1 PAAKE
6 AFTAGLS
13 DPGTAPRS
21 RYYLALAQMQ
31 EGDVKGALDAWR
43 ELAAEAPAGTD
54 WLPLVQQRIGDA
66 ERTLGVDPAAGK
78 APASASPEQRQAM
91 INAMVERLAARLE
104 SQPDDVEGWARLGRS
119 YMVLNEPEKA
129 RDAYARAV
137 KLKPD
142 DAALKQS
149 LAEASAAASGKPGAK

>member
-1 PAAKE
+1 
-6 AFTAGLS
+6 
-13 DPGTAPRS
+13 
-21 RYYLALAQMQ
+21 M
-31 EGDVKGALDAWR
+31 KGALQAWR

-66 ERTLGVDPAAGK
+66 ERTLGVDPAAAK
-78 APASASPEQRQAM
+78 APASASPQERQAM

-104 SQPDDVEGWARLGRS
+104 KEPDDVEGWARLGRS
-119 YMVLNEPEKA
+119 YMVLNQPAKA
-129 RDAYARAV
+129 REAYARAV